1 MKDKVSDRR
10 IEIQSNLSQLESSN
24 ITTDINL
31 SRFNYLFKINENFK
45 NFCVYFIQNI
55 LIFVN
60 NLHKIYFK

>member
-45 NFCVYFIQNI
+45 NFCVYFIKNI